1 MFSIE
6 AVMSTELKTLP
17 PSASLADARELMQ
30 EHRIHHLPIV
40 EEDKR
45 LVGLLTLTDVL
56 RASDSSLRDD
66 GDRIRASDIGVA
78 DIMVTDIATVS
89 REASLRQAALFLEK
103 YRIGCLPIVEG
114 DVLVGIIT
122 DSDFV
127 AVAINLLEQIEE
139 SEPVADD
146 YDDLDV
152 AS

>member
-1 MFSIE
+1 MFSID

-30 EHRIHHLPIV
+30 ENRIHHLPVV
-40 EEDKR
+40 EEGNK

-66 GDRIRASDIGVA
+66 GDRIRARDIGIA
-78 DIMVTDIATVS
+78 DVMVTDVATVS
-89 REASLRQAALFLEK
+89 RDASLRQAALFLEK
-103 YRIGCLPIVEG
+103 YRIGCLPILDGES
-114 DVLVGIIT
+114 LVGIIT

-139 SEPVADD
+139 SEPVTDD
-146 YDDLDV
+146 FDDV
-152 AS
+152 A

>member
-1 MFSIE
+1 MFSID

-40 EEDKR
+40 EADNR
-45 LVGLLTLTDVL
+45 IVGLLTLTDVL

-66 GDRIRASDIGVA
+66 GDRIRARDIGVA
-78 DIMVTDIATVS
+78 DVMVTDVATVS

-103 YRIGCLPIVEG
+103 YRIGCLPVVDG
-114 DVLVGIIT
+114 DALVGIIT

-127 AVAINLLEQIEE
+127 AVAINLLEQIED

-146 YDDLDV
+146 LDDLDV
-152 AS
+152 A